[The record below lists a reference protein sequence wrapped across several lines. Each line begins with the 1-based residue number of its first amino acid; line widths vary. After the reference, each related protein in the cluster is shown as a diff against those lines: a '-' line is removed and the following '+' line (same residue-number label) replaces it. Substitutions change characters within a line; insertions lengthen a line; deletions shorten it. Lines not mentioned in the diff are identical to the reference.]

1 MHVNTINNKRYIGIT
16 CQTPE
21 NRWRSDGS
29 GYARS
34 SHFWNAIQ
42 KYGWDNFKHIIVL
55 QNETFEYACSVEKC
69 LIKHY
74 KTKDPKYGYNLTD
87 GGEGMCG
94 WSPSDEWRRKQSE
107 NKKGIPLTEEAKRKI
122 SIANTGHSCSEETR
136 KKISE
141 HHADFS
147 GENHPMYGKHPSEET
162 RQKMSDAQKK
172 RFSIPE
178 NRDLYRKKHAEESK
192 EKMRQAKIGKRHSE
206 ETKRK
211 ISDWQQSHP
220 QEKAKLVRC
229 KETGEIFNSIN
240 EAQRKLHIYHIGDNC
255 RGKLKSAG
263 GLHFEFVDKENAING
278 NC

>member
-1 MHVNTINNKRYIGIT
+1 
-16 CQTPE
+16 
-21 NRWRSDGS
+21 
-29 GYARS
+29 
-34 SHFWNAIQ
+34 
-42 KYGWDNFKHIIVL
+42 
-55 QNETFEYACSVEKC
+55 
-69 LIKHY
+69 
-74 KTKDPKYGYNLTD
+74 
-87 GGEGMCG
+87 
-94 WSPSDEWRRKQSE
+94 
-107 NKKGIPLTEEAKRKI
+107 
-122 SIANTGHSCSEETR
+122 
-136 KKISE
+136 
-141 HHADFS
+141 
-147 GENHPMYGKHPSEET
+147 MYGKHPSEET

-178 NRDLYRKKHAEESK
+178 NRDLYRKKHTEESK
-192 EKMRQAKIGKRHSE
+192 EKMRQAKIGKRYSE

>member
-16 CQTPE
+16 CQAPE
-21 NRWRSDGS
+21 NRWRPDGS

-34 SHFWNAIQ
+34 PHFWNAIQ

-94 WSPSDEWRRKQSE
+94 WAPSDEWRRKQSE
-107 NKKGIPLTEEAKRKI
+107 NKKGIPLTEETKRKI

-178 NRDLYRKKHAEESK
+178 NRDLYRKKHTEESK

-206 ETKRK
+206 GTKKK

-240 EAQRKLHIYHIGDNC
+240 EAQRKLHISHIGDNC